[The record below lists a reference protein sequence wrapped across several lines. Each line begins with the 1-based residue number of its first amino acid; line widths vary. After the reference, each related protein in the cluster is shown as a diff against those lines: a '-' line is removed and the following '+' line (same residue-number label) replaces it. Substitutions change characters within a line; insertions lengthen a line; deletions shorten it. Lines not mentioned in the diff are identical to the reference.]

1 MFPPCLQ
8 VDTFNRTLANASRS
22 SVTAGREHG
31 GSSVRPKQAA
41 IGSERISNIEIAAR
55 YLGSKIANAAQK
67 LGKDIEA
74 TVRYLLE
81 NIETAADILGMNIET
96 TADFL
101 REMERGIEERATNV
115 PAPSSRPRPPIQSE
129 DPCIKTAG
137 NITRSA
143 IDEFHLERLGFLQRQ
158 EEYRLQQHQQMLL
171 AHHHYLQQKR
181 QYLAIPQ
188 EYRPQPL
195 SIDIPDETF
204 MPEHHQQ
211 RPDLLI
217 PATNAGPGIYQG
229 GNSIDIFFV
238 PVRVM

>member
-1 MFPPCLQ
+1 MSKCNLNNISTILQYTPP
-8 VDTFNRTLANASRS
+8 
-22 SVTAGREHG
+22 AG
-31 GSSVRPKQAA
+31 A
-41 IGSERISNIEIAAR
+41 RISTTETLERAAR
-55 YLGSKIANAAQK
+55 
-67 LGKDIEA
+67 
-74 TVRYLLE
+74 
-81 NIETAADILGMNIET
+81 
-96 TADFL
+96 
-101 REMERGIEERATNV
+101 
-115 PAPSSRPRPPIQSE
+115 
-129 DPCIKTAG
+129 
-137 NITRSA
+137 
-143 IDEFHLERLGFLQRQ
+143 IDEFHLGQQQYQLRLGFLQRQ

-204 MPEHHQQ
+204 MPGNQQQ